1 MNVDNELIKRYHEL
15 YTIQKVTLPT
25 ESEMEEFIEIS
36 TKILYKILE
45 EEDNKAVLNRLR
57 NR

>member
-15 YTIQKVTLPT
+15 YNIQQVTLPT